1 MHDPPLFIGQWVKVL
16 VNNHFRGMEF
26 INYNVQH
33 RMLQLLILT
42 KASIPNIVNNLF
54 RPNIS
59 LKNYSAFGAS
69 FQYINSLQAQTT
81 IRSNFYLFIVNNRN
95 TTALMFK
102 PCLNTGVFV
111 INFEHISHLFLE
123 IPLKL
128 APAIS
133 FQFHFFHQMIALQ
146 KL

>member
-1 MHDPPLFIGQWVKVL
+1 
-16 VNNHFRGMEF
+16 
-26 INYNVQH
+26 
-33 RMLQLLILT
+33 MLQLLILT

-95 TTALMFK
+95 TIALMFK